1 MIELKCYYDQ
11 DSYLPDVEV
20 DKIMDIPIRW
30 KEMAFF
36 FAVDFCPPQSF
47 HLSLLGF
54 QHAIRIRGKNKWSH
68 FLSTLRWQVYFN
80 SLRCA
85 FLASLRI
92 KSSVQSM
99 VVTRP
104 GVLAVMSK
112 LQQPLLSSGW
122 NCIVL
127 NNTFSVALLIY
138 NEDDLSCLRIVYSVS
153 NVLAEK
159 LQRRAENRM
168 TSNVPL
174 ARRNNFAT
182 RAGWRRLCKQ
192 GSMLSPRT
200 QIYICSLFQFVD
212 VESAITSI
220 VDRFAHKLRRGYRKE
235 LFSLITCC
243 LMFLAGLSM
252 VTEVC
257 NFNS

>member
-1 MIELKCYYDQ
+1 
-11 DSYLPDVEV
+11 
-20 DKIMDIPIRW
+20 
-30 KEMAFF
+30 
-36 FAVDFCPPQSF
+36 
-47 HLSLLGF
+47 
-54 QHAIRIRGKNKWSH
+54 
-68 FLSTLRWQVYFN
+68 
-80 SLRCA
+80 
-85 FLASLRI
+85 
-92 KSSVQSM
+92 M

-174 ARRNNFAT
+174 ARGNNFAT
-182 RAGWRRLCKQ
+182 RAG
-192 GSMLSPRT
+192 
-200 QIYICSLFQFVD
+200 
-212 VESAITSI
+212 
-220 VDRFAHKLRRGYRKE
+220 
-235 LFSLITCC
+235 
-243 LMFLAGLSM
+243 
-252 VTEVC
+252 
-257 NFNS
+257 